1 MPINPLDVGH
11 TTTKEYRQDKKKK
24 GIYATTEIKP
34 VYQWAHTGEKS
45 DRDELRCRAS
55 LKSYIDKLF
64 IGY

>member
-34 VYQWAHTGEKS
+34 VYQ
-45 DRDELRCRAS
+45 
-55 LKSYIDKLF
+55 
-64 IGY
+64 